1 MSAPV
6 RLSGAALAAF
16 STRLA
21 AASALHADLL
31 ADSPLEARTLE
42 TPTSLGDVTL
52 YDVAIHAR
60 QRPIEMLVADV
71 GDELIVLGDQTRVDH
86 LARRVGLH
94 LDTREEVVDYLRFW
108 CRAARRHTETLVE
121 SAADFQWIP
130 GVTTDP
136 DLRAHAD
143 RAARLARHIAVGHP
157 AAGAFPAEVTML
169 DQRTLHL
176 RHLRVG
182 FDGHVDEISRQ
193 MLTDEVPVPYVI
205 P

>member
-1 MSAPV
+1 MSAPM
-6 RLSGAALAAF
+6 RLSGDALADF
-16 STRLA
+16 SKRLA
-21 AASALHADLL
+21 VAAPMHAGIL
-31 ADSPLEARTLE
+31 ADSPVDVRPVHSPA
-42 TPTSLGDVTL
+42 SLGTIAL
-52 YDVAIHAR
+52 YEVVVHAR

-71 GDELIVLGDQTRVDH
+71 GDDLIVLGDPTRVDQ

-94 LDTREEVVDYLRFW
+94 LETRDEVADYLRFW
-108 CRAARRHTETLVE
+108 CRAASRHTEALVE
-121 SAADFQWIP
+121 SPADFQWIP

-143 RAARLARHIAVGHP
+143 RAARLARHITVGHP

-176 RHLRVG
+176 RQLHVG
-182 FDGHVDEISRQ
+182 ADGHVEEIGRQ
-193 MLTDEVPVPYVI
+193 VLTDDAPVPYVI